1 LGEYASSGLASVV
14 VPPADP
20 AQSLAPEPASPPAPR
35 APLLSRD
42 FAALLVAQVGFG
54 YAFSTFLVL
63 PKFLVVA
70 LGASPR
76 EIGLVT
82 AAHNGLAV
90 VLVPLL
96 GALVDRHGRRRFL
109 TAGALLMAG
118 ASLGFTRVDS
128 LGPAIYALR
137 ALQALAFAMAF
148 AAGSAL
154 AVDEA
159 PPGRVAQ
166 AIGIFGLTFLSMNA
180 VAPGVAEEVSVRVGW
195 PAAFAL
201 AALGAT
207 LCAALSLRLR
217 ERPAER
223 SGEALLAGLLA
234 VARRGSQLRVLV
246 VIALVGVGFTAVF
259 VFPQPFAE
267 AHWIARLRAF
277 FAAYAGVVISVRV
290 AFGGL
295 FDRVGARR
303 AALAALLLYTTVP
316 LLAFAIPVTGLAL
329 AGAGLGLAH
338 GVLYPALNAV
348 ALSQAGPHERGRV
361 MALYQGA
368 FQLGGTVGPVALGLL
383 AQRAGYGALFLTAS
397 GCLVVAFG
405 VLAWTRAR
413 AGS

>member
-1 LGEYASSGLASVV
+1 M
-14 VPPADP
+14 PPADP
-20 AQSLAPEPASPPAPR
+20 LPQRAPAPAATPPSAPR
-35 APLLSRD
+35 APLLSRG

-70 LGASPR
+70 LRASPP

-82 AAHNGLAV
+82 AAHNGLVV

-109 TAGALLMAG
+109 TAGALLMAA
-118 ASLGFTRVDS
+118 ASLAFTRVDA

-137 ALQALAFAMAF
+137 GLQALAFAMAY
-148 AAGSAL
+148 AGGSAL

-159 PPGRVAQ
+159 PPDRVAQ

-201 AALGAT
+201 AAIGAL

-217 ERPAER
+217 ERAGERAAEP
-223 SGEALLAGLLA
+223 LLAGLVG
-234 VARRGSQLRVLV
+234 VARRPSQLRVLV
-246 VIALVGVGFTAVF
+246 VIALVGIGFTAIF
-259 VFPQPFAE
+259 VFHQPFAE
-267 AHWIARLRAF
+267 ELGISRLRAF
-277 FAAYAGVVISVRV
+277 FAAYAGVVILVRV
-290 AFGGL
+290 AFGDL
-295 FDRVGARR
+295 IDRAGARR
-303 AALAALLLYTTVP
+303 AALAALALYTGVP
-316 LLAFAIPVTGLAL
+316 LLALAIPRTGLAL
-329 AGAGLGLAH
+329 VGVGLGLAH

-348 ALSQAGPHERGRV
+348 ALAQAGPRERGRV

-368 FQLGGTVGPVALGLL
+368 FQLGGTVGPVLLGQL
-383 AQRAGYGALFLTAS
+383 AARTGYAPVFLTAS
-397 GCLVVAFG
+397 ACLGLAFG
-405 VLAWTRAR
+405 VLAWRSPRAR
-413 AGS
+413 LAN